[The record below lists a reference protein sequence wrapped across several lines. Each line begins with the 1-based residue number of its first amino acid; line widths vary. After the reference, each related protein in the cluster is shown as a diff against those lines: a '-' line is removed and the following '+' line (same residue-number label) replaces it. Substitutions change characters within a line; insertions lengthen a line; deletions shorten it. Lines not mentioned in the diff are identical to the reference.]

1 MSCYR
6 RSVASPTHRPTVI
19 ERKIRLDGSV
29 EEFVCE
35 VLVLEAGRH
44 AVLRYAVTRDWD
56 VAGTILIPKGT
67 FTISH
72 YWVDRPY
79 NVYHW
84 INEGRTL
91 AQYVNI
97 ADRTEI
103 APGLVAYRDLVV
115 DVLVRPSG
123 AIEILDEDE
132 LPTDLEPAARKCI
145 ADALEVVITGAR
157 RLTLEIEQESRR
169 HH

>member
-1 MSCYR
+1 MDR
-6 RSVASPTHRPTVI
+6 QTVI

-44 AVLRYAVTRDWD
+44 AVLRYVLDRDWH

-67 FTISH
+67 STISH

-84 INEGRTL
+84 VNEGRTL
-91 AQYVNI
+91 AHYVNI

-103 APGLVAYRDLVV
+103 SRELVAYRDLVV

-132 LPTDLEPAARKCI
+132 LPTDLEPAARKSI

-157 RLTLEIEQESRR
+157 RLLVDIEQESRR
-169 HH
+169 HL